1 MLKHLLIRNYALIE
15 QLELAPNIALNIITG
30 ETGAGKSIMLGAIG
44 LLLGQRADGKV
55 VAGNTDK
62 CVVEAT
68 FNIAGYNLEN
78 FFTDQDLDFAEE
90 TLIRREISAAGKSRI
105 FINDVPTTLDI
116 AKTLGGFLIDIHS
129 QHDTLQLGT
138 GNYQLQLLDN
148 YAGNLIERTNYIAAF
163 QKFKEAETKLNQLET
178 IAKRDR
184 KELDFNLFQ
193 LTELQQAS
201 LKANEQEELEQEL
214 SLLENGEE
222 IKSKLAELVLL
233 FEEGEFPIIAQLK
246 ASTQLLLKLGQY
258 QAQFKTLAERA
269 ESTLI
274 ELRDIYDELSATAE
288 KTDIDGNQLFIVQ
301 DRLSLLYGLQKKH
314 GVASILELI
323 TLQNELD
330 EKVGSLQNLDEAI
343 ETAKKELV
351 KAEKELI
358 KLASI
363 LSETRSA
370 AAISFTKAIMPLF
383 EEVGMPNA
391 SINFQVLEAKPSVT
405 GANAVQILFSANKG
419 VSPKDLKQVASG
431 GEFSRL
437 MLCIK
442 YLMASKT
449 QLPTII
455 FDEID
460 TGISGEVARK
470 VSKLVAQMSQHHQ
483 VIAITHLPQLASRSG
498 NHYFVFKD
506 NSGAKTISKIRLL
519 HTQERIEELAQ
530 MISGT
535 PISATALAAAKEMLE
550 I

>member
-78 FFTDQDLDFAEE
+78 FFTEQDLDFAEE

-105 FINDVPTTLDI
+105 FINDVPTTLEI
-116 AKTLGGFLIDIHS
+116 AKTLGGYLIDIHS

-148 YAGNLIERTNYIAAF
+148 YAGNLSARTNYSSSYQAF
-163 QKFKEAETKLNQLET
+163 KLAETKLYQLET
-178 IAKRDR
+178 IAQRDR

-201 LKANEQEELEQEL
+201 LKTNEQEVLEQEL
-214 SLLENGEE
+214 ALLENGEE
-222 IKSKLAELVLL
+222 IKTKLAELVLL
-233 FEEGEFPIIAQLK
+233 LEEGEFPIIAQLK
-246 ASTQLLLKLGQY
+246 TSTQLLQKLGQY
-258 QAQFKTLAERA
+258 QPEFKILAERA

-274 ELRDIYDELSATAE
+274 ELRDVYDELSATAE
-288 KTDIDGNQLFIVQ
+288 KTDIDGNQLLTIQ
-301 DRLSLLYGLQKKH
+301 DRLSLIYSLQKKH
-314 GVASILELI
+314 GLGSISELLA
-323 TLQNELD
+323 LQNELD

-343 ETAKKELV
+343 ESAKKELL

-358 KLASI
+358 KLANI
-363 LSETRSA
+363 LSESRTA

-405 GANAVQILFSANKG
+405 GANTVQILFSANKG

-535 PISATALAAAKEMLE
+535 PISTTALAAAKELLE

>member
-78 FFTDQDLDFAEE
+78 FFTEQDLDFAEE

-105 FINDVPTTLDI
+105 FINDVPTTLEI
-116 AKTLGGFLIDIHS
+116 AKTLGSYLIDIHS

-148 YAGNLIERTNYIAAF
+148 YAGNLVERTNYIAGY
-163 QKFKEAETKLNQLET
+163 QKFKDLETKLNQLET
-178 IAKRDR
+178 LAKRDK

-193 LTELQQAS
+193 LTELQQAN
-201 LKANEQEELEQEL
+201 LKADEQAVLEQEL
-214 SLLENGEE
+214 TLLENGEE
-222 IKSKLAELVLL
+222 IKTKLSELVLIL
-233 FEEGEFPIIAQLK
+233 DEGEFPVIPQLK
-246 ASTQLLLKLGQY
+246 TSTQLLQKLGQF
-258 QAQFKTLAERA
+258 QPMFKALAERA

-274 ELRDIYDELSATAE
+274 ELRDICDELTDAAE
-288 KTDIDGNQLFIVQ
+288 KTDIDGNQLIVVQ
-301 DRLSLLYGLQKKH
+301 DRLSLLYSLQKKH
-314 GVASILELI
+314 GLASIPELI
-323 TLQNELD
+323 ALQNELD

-343 ETAKKELV
+343 EIAKKELL
-351 KAEKELI
+351 KAEKELN
-358 KLASI
+358 KLAEK
-363 LSETRSA
+363 LSETRNIA
-370 AAISFTKAIMPLF
+370 AASFTTAILPLF

-391 SINFQVLEAKPSVT
+391 NINFQVLESKPSVT
-405 GANAVQILFSANKG
+405 GANTVQILFSANKG
-419 VSPKDLKQVASG
+419 VAPKDLKQVASG

-506 NSGAKTISKIRLL
+506 NSGIKTISKIRLL

-535 PISATALAAAKEMLE
+535 PISSTALAAAKEMLE